1 MHQLLRYASKL
12 HVGIEFLP
20 ETLLCDPETRK
31 KPYDFEIGHARDIL
45 TVFFKKSVT
54 GAGDLIPLPPD
65 CLFAGSWGGWPVC
78 GATSGEEGTRALR
91 DRKIPGFVKAGEVA

>member
-54 GAGDLIPLPPD
+54 SAGDAMSIAATL
-65 CLFAGSWGGWPVC
+65 LFGVYGG
-78 GATSGEEGTRALR
+78 
-91 DRKIPGFVKAGEVA
+91 